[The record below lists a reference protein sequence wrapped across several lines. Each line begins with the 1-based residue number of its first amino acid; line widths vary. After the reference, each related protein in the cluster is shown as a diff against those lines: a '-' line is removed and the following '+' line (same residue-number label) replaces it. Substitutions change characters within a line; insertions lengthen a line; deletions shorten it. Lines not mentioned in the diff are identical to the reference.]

1 MLALPIVG
9 REGLG
14 PRAKREYFRGRTRF
28 TGAYSISENDE
39 SYSVPYRILSFYE
52 REEPA
57 DEPWPTPYSCIRDMT
72 IVYVM

>member
-1 MLALPIVG
+1 MFALPIVG

-14 PRAKREYFRGRTRF
+14 PNKREYCRGLL
-28 TGAYSISENDE
+28 NDTDLLE
-39 SYSVPYRILSFYE
+39 LTPSPKTTNHIPGSILSKYE

-72 IVYVM
+72 